1 MDTKRSAVA
10 LAVLGA
16 VVATAAGT
24 AAGTANAQ
32 GTGAGPGQYPL
43 KPIRMIILST
53 PGSGPDIV
61 GRLVGARLTESWG
74 QQVVIDPRPGA
85 SGIIGAELAARAAP
99 DGYTLAI
106 ATTQA
111 AIVSVMF
118 EKLNFD
124 LVKDFAPISLMAS
137 TPFLLVVN
145 PGLPAKTIAD
155 FVALAKGKPGDLRYG
170 SGGSGS
176 PPHLSAEL
184 FKHMAGIDVQH
195 VPYKGVTPAL
205 TDTIAGQVHMTI
217 SVVPAALAHMRSGR
231 VRALGITS
239 AKRSEVVPEVPAI
252 GETIPGYEYIGWYTL
267 LAPAKTPGAIVNRL
281 NAEVVSA
288 LKTSA
293 VREKLADLGAEPI
306 GSSVKE
312 VTEFIPAQMARLRE
326 LVRLSGAKAD
336 R

>member
-1 MDTKRSAVA
+1 MDSKRSTVARVAMMA
-10 LAVLGA
+10 LAAIASPTL
-16 VVATAAGT
+16 
-24 AAGTANAQ
+24 AQ
-32 GTGAGPGQYPL
+32 GPGQYPS
-43 KPIRMIILST
+43 KPIRLIILST
-53 PGSGPDIV
+53 PASGPDIV
-61 GRLVGARLTESWG
+61 GRLIGAHLTEAWG

-85 SGIIGAELAARAAP
+85 SGIIGAEIAARSAP
-99 DGYTLAI
+99 DGHTLVI

-118 EKLNFD
+118 DKLKFD
-124 LVKDFAPISLMAS
+124 LIKDFSPISLMAS

-145 PGLPAKTIAD
+145 PGMPAKTIAD
-155 FVALAKGKPGDLRYG
+155 FVAMAKAKPGELRYG

-184 FKHMAGIDVQH
+184 FRHMTGIDVQH

-217 SVVPAALAHMRSGR
+217 SVVPAVLAHMRSGR

-239 AKRSEVVPEVPAI
+239 ARRSEVVPEVPAI
-252 GETIPGYEYIGWYTL
+252 SETIPGYEYIGWYTL
-267 LAPAKTPGAIVNRL
+267 LAPARTPVAIINRL

-306 GSSVKE
+306 GSTVKE

>member
-1 MDTKRSAVA
+1 
-10 LAVLGA
+10 
-16 VVATAAGT
+16 
-24 AAGTANAQ
+24 
-32 GTGAGPGQYPL
+32 
-43 KPIRMIILST
+43 
-53 PGSGPDIV
+53 
-61 GRLVGARLTESWG
+61 
-74 QQVVIDPRPGA
+74 
-85 SGIIGAELAARAAP
+85 
-99 DGYTLAI
+99 
-106 ATTQA
+106 
-111 AIVSVMF
+111 
-118 EKLNFD
+118 
-124 LVKDFAPISLMAS
+124 MAS

-145 PGLPAKTIAD
+145 PGMPVKTIAD

-267 LAPAKTPGAIVNRL
+267 LAPAKTPVAIVNRL

-288 LKTSA
+288 LKTST

-306 GSSVKE
+306 GSTVKE

>member
-10 LAVLGA
+10 LVGLAA
-16 VVATAAGT
+16 MAGT
-24 AAGTANAQ
+24 ALAQ
-32 GTGAGPGQYPL
+32 GTGPGQYPL
-43 KPIRMIILST
+43 KPIRLIILST
-53 PGSGPDIV
+53 PASGPDIV
-61 GRLVGARLTESWG
+61 GRLIGARLTESWG

-118 EKLNFD
+118 DKLNFD

-145 PGLPAKTIAD
+145 PGMPVKTIAD

-184 FKHMAGIDVQH
+184 FTHMAGIDVQH

-267 LAPAKTPGAIVNRL
+267 LAPAKTPVAIVNRL

-288 LKTSA
+288 LKTST

-306 GSSVKE
+306 GSTVKE

>member
-1 MDTKRSAVA
+1 
-10 LAVLGA
+10 
-16 VVATAAGT
+16 
-24 AAGTANAQ
+24 
-32 GTGAGPGQYPL
+32 
-43 KPIRMIILST
+43 MIILST

-118 EKLNFD
+118 DKLNFD

-145 PGLPAKTIAD
+145 PGMPVKTIAD

-267 LAPAKTPGAIVNRL
+267 LAPAKTPVAIVNRL

-288 LKTSA
+288 LKTST

-306 GSSVKE
+306 GSTVKE

>member
-10 LAVLGA
+10 LVGLAA
-16 VVATAAGT
+16 MAGT
-24 AAGTANAQ
+24 ALAQ
-32 GTGAGPGQYPL
+32 GTGPGQYPL
-43 KPIRMIILST
+43 KPIRLIILST
-53 PGSGPDIV
+53 PASGPDIV
-61 GRLVGARLTESWG
+61 GRLIGARLTESWG

-118 EKLNFD
+118 DKLNFD

-137 TPFLLVVN
+137 TPFLLVAN
-145 PGLPAKTIAD
+145 PGMPVKTIAD
-155 FVALAKGKPGDLRYG
+155 FVAMAKAKPGELRYG

-176 PPHLSAEL
+176 PPHLAAEL
-184 FKHMAGIDVQH
+184 FKHMTGIDVQH

-252 GETIPGYEYIGWYTL
+252 GETIAGYEYIGWYTL

-281 NAEVVSA
+281 NGEVVSA
-288 LKTSA
+288 LKTSS

-306 GSSVKE
+306 GSTVKE

>member
-10 LAVLGA
+10 LVGLAA
-16 VVATAAGT
+16 MAGT
-24 AAGTANAQ
+24 ALAQ
-32 GTGAGPGQYPL
+32 GTGPGQYPL
-43 KPIRMIILST
+43 KPIRLIILST
-53 PGSGPDIV
+53 PASGPDIV
-61 GRLVGARLTESWG
+61 GRLIGARLTESWG

-118 EKLNFD
+118 DKLNFD

-145 PGLPAKTIAD
+145 PGMAVKTIAD

-267 LAPAKTPGAIVNRL
+267 LAPAKTPVAIVNRL

-288 LKTSA
+288 LKTST

-306 GSSVKE
+306 GSTVKE